1 MSDAPLLD
9 VRGLSKHYPVRL
21 GPLRKGTVH
30 ALSDTEFTL
39 NRAETLAVVGESGS
53 GKSTLA
59 RQLAGLETPSSGR
72 IVLDGDDVTHPRAAT
87 RPLLH
92 RRIRMAFQDPFASL
106 NPRARIAALLAEPL
120 RAAGMDDERA
130 RRTAVEAMLDKVGLE
145 PDSARRF
152 PHMFSGGQR
161 QRIAI
166 ARALIPRPDVV
177 VADEPVSA
185 LDVSVQAQVLNL
197 MADLQDE
204 LGASYILIAHDL
216 SVVRHMADRVLV
228 LYLGRMMEYGPAQK
242 VLGEARHP
250 YTQALMAS
258 IPRVSAR
265 RGPSLPTLRGE
276 LPSPLRPP
284 TGCVFHTRCPR
295 ARGECADMR
304 PELRELD
311 GRSVACHFAEEI
323 PVTTGVPL

>member
-1 MSDAPLLD
+1 VSEARLLE
-9 VRGLSKHYPVRL
+9 VHGLSKHYPVRL
-21 GPLRKGTVH
+21 GPVQRGTVH
-30 ALSDTEFTL
+30 ALSDADFTL
-39 NRAETLAVVGESGS
+39 GRAETLAVVGESGS

-59 RQLAGLETPSSGR
+59 RQLAGLERPSSGR
-72 IVLDGDDVTHPRAAT
+72 ILLDGDDVTHPRPAA
-87 RPLLH
+87 RRLLH
-92 RRIRMAFQDPFASL
+92 RRIRMVFQDPFASL
-106 NPRARIAALLAEPL
+106 NPRARIGALLAEPL
-120 RAAGMDDERA
+120 RGAGMNDAGERQK
-130 RRTAVEAMLDKVGLE
+130 AVEAMLEKVGLE

-228 LYLGRMMEYGPAQK
+228 LYLGRMMEYGPAQQ
-242 VLGEARHP
+242 VLGVPRHP
-250 YTQALMAS
+250 YTRALMAS
-258 IPRVSAR
+258 IPRISAR
-265 RGPSLPTLRGE
+265 RGPAPAPLRGE

-284 TGCVFHTRCPR
+284 TGCVFRTRCPH
-295 ARGECADMR
+295 ARSECAAAR

-311 GRSVACHFAEEI
+311 GRSVACHYAEEI
-323 PVTTGVPL
+323 TAEAGVQL